1 MSYLALGLA
10 LLAGILLAAKWFVN
24 ADPRIF
30 IKFIKWILF
39 GIIACVGLYFVLT
52 GRGAWALAVL
62 PAALP
67 YLLRIRSLART
78 ARMFSQM
85 HRGGRTGS
93 SEVRTK
99 LLHMQ
104 LDHGSGKITGEVISG
119 AFTGRKIEQMSLA
132 ELILLNDECEKVDS
146 EGARIIRTFLDRENP
161 GWDNF
166 QKSKGSTRSSGKTTD
181 MDREEALE
189 ILGLP
194 KNASKQHIREA
205 YHRLITNLH
214 PDRGGSTYLAAQIN
228 RAKEVLLDD
237 G

>member
-1 MSYLALGLA
+1 
-10 LLAGILLAAKWFVN
+10 
-24 ADPRIF
+24 
-30 IKFIKWILF
+30 
-39 GIIACVGLYFVLT
+39 
-52 GRGAWALAVL
+52 
-62 PAALP
+62 
-67 YLLRIRSLART
+67 
-78 ARMFSQM
+78 M

-166 QKSKGSTRSSGKTTD
+166 QK
-181 MDREEALE
+181 
-189 ILGLP
+189 
-194 KNASKQHIREA
+194 
-205 YHRLITNLH
+205 
-214 PDRGGSTYLAAQIN
+214 
-228 RAKEVLLDD
+228 
-237 G
+237 